1 MVAGEAAVEADR
13 GGGGGRRG
21 DGAPG
26 GEQGRKKEARGR
38 GGAGARTGGARDG
51 GKKRLSVGEE
61 GPRRALYI
69 KKGL

>member
-1 MVAGEAAVEADR
+1 MVAGDAGSRRRRTR
-13 GGGGGRRG
+13 GRAGEEE
-21 DGAPG
+21 G
-26 GEQGRKKEARGR
+26 GEGARGR

-69 KKGL
+69 QKGL